1 MLTLASFL
9 AAMTIAGAFWVGVL
23 AARRLKDWG
32 ENQRV
37 LDEAEAPYALVG
49 SNGAPAGH
57 GPDPDATHRIRALVA
72 ERLDAQH
79 RHAGRAGTG
88 PHVTAHVNF
97 HPNPDHELVQ
107 RDIRDGLTLES
118 LRIGDITM
126 VETAESDLDGD
137 YQVEGLVHL
146 REGSHTTLVVCI
158 ADGDRRRWLVGGAHL
173 SGWFLVDPAVDAG
186 LMGEPPRILTRGP
199 RSFSLERR
207 GQAAAACLGA
217 HGRPAAS
224 RVGTYVYRS
233 GSRDVLWVER
243 WGELVLLAE
252 GREIAPSDVSYLPG
266 S

>member
-32 ENQRV
+32 ENQRI
-37 LDEAEAPYALVG
+37 LDEAEAPYVLVG
-49 SNGAPAGH
+49 SNGTPAGH
-57 GPDPDATHRIRALVA
+57 GPDPDATQRIRALVA

-79 RHAGRAGTG
+79 RHGGRVGTG
-88 PHVTAHVNF
+88 PHTTSLAHATL
-97 HPNPDHELVQ
+97 DHELVQ

-126 VETAESDLDGD
+126 VETAEADLDGD

-146 REGSHTTLVVCI
+146 REGGNTTLVVCI
-158 ADGDRRRWLVGGAHL
+158 ADGDRRRWLVGGGHL
-173 SGWFLVDPAVDAG
+173 SAWFLVDPAVDAG
-186 LMGEPPRILTRGP
+186 LTGEPPRILTRGA

-243 WGELVLLAE
+243 WGELVLLGE